1 MSTSAHAMMP
11 PHACNKIAARE
22 GRWFAP
28 QYCRV
33 SRRCRVNASY
43 ARQTLAA
50 QRRFFSE
57 APGLW
62 RFRNFMEMRPRPRVT
77 GALTAFVL
85 FLYGCGMKMLRAGA
99 LDCAQYYRATR
110 MYRVYSLNFIRE
122 TVSPLTPT
130 RHPDTVLKVKHKCK
144 ASRCLSTA
152 SS

>member
-11 PHACNKIAARE
+11 QHARAERAARA
-22 GRWFAP
+22 GRWITHR
-28 QYCRV
+28 YCRV

-110 MYRVYSLNFIRE
+110 MYRVYSLNFIRATE
-122 TVSPLTPT
+122 SPLTPT
-130 RHPDTVLKVKHKCK
+130 RHSASLNTVTHRSLKPLD
-144 ASRCLSTA
+144 SA
-152 SS
+152 SSAE